1 MVLSSAEAGDEV
13 ANKILHDSVLEL
25 ASCVKAVVQKLT
37 LCGEGTHVRVGFFYF
52 CSHLAFHFSLLF
64 TSEIW
69 DQIRVAN
76 FLRNMGSNKS
86 CECWTIDG

>member
-37 LCGEGTHVRVGFFYF
+37 LCGEGTHVRVGFFIFVLILHFIFLYF
-52 CSHLAFHFSLLF
+52 LLRKYG
-64 TSEIW
+64 I
-69 DQIRVAN
+69 
-76 FLRNMGSNKS
+76 K
-86 CECWTIDG
+86 